1 MIVVFVHLCCGK
13 QKAAPL
19 SFRSKINQM
28 KRILIILTILFFGN
42 DLKAQTSN
50 LNVQVDSKNQ
60 PYLIHTI
67 GPKENFYSIGRMYNI
82 SPRVFAPYNG
92 LELTSGLSIGQPIH
106 IPLTEM
112 NFWKTGVRKENE
124 VVVPL
129 YYIIQEKETL
139 TSITKLFAADQASIR
154 SWNNLSSD
162 ALSVGQQ
169 LIIGFLKVDKALSPL
184 AAQGMPVRKEPT
196 LVQKESGKEPVAVVK
211 EQPKEQKTEQAPVQK
226 EPVQAPVAKEEP
238 KTEVPAPVVPKDEPA
253 PVTYSGTGYFETE
266 FRQQSR
272 NGKNTVTGS
281 GKGASFKS
289 TSGWTDGKYYIL
301 MDQLEK
307 GTIVLVKN
315 PTNGK
320 SIYAKVLAGV
330 GETNPGS
337 GLYFMLSSSA
347 ASQLGY
353 GADQF
358 NAELEWP
365 K

>member
-1 MIVVFVHLCCGK
+1 
-13 QKAAPL
+13 
-19 SFRSKINQM
+19 M
-28 KRILIILTILFFGN
+28 KRILILLTLVLFGN
-42 DLKAQTSN
+42 TLMAQTTN
-50 LNVQVDSKNQ
+50 LSVQVDSKNQ
-60 PYLIHTI
+60 PFLTHTI

-92 LELTSGLSIGQPIH
+92 MELTSGLSIGQPIR
-106 IPLTEM
+106 IPLTEV
-112 NFWKTGVRKENE
+112 NFWKTGTRKENE

-129 YYIIQEKETL
+129 YYTILEKETL
-139 TSITKLFAADQASIR
+139 TSITKLFGADQASIR
-154 SWNNLSSD
+154 SWNNLNSD
-162 ALSVGQQ
+162 VLSVGQQ
-169 LIIGFLKVDKALSPL
+169 LIVGFLKVDKTLSPL
-184 AAQGMPVRKEPT
+184 AAQGMPVRKEPA
-196 LVQKESGKEPVAVVK
+196 LVQKEPVKEPVAVVK
-211 EQPKEQKTEQAPVQK
+211 EQPKEQKPATAPVQK
-226 EPVQAPVAKEEP
+226 EPVQPPVAKEEP
-238 KTEVPAPVVPKDEPA
+238 KTEVSAPVVPKEEPA

-281 GKGASFKS
+281 GKGTSFKS

-315 PTNGK
+315 PSNGK

-330 GETNPGS
+330 EDTNPGS

>member
-1 MIVVFVHLCCGK
+1 
-13 QKAAPL
+13 
-19 SFRSKINQM
+19 M
-28 KRILIILTILFFGN
+28 KRILILLTLVLFGN
-42 DLKAQTSN
+42 TLMAQTTN
-50 LNVQVDSKNQ
+50 LSVQVDSKNQ
-60 PYLIHTI
+60 PFLTHTI

-92 LELTSGLSIGQPIH
+92 MELTSGLSIGQPIR
-106 IPLTEM
+106 IPLTEV
-112 NFWKTGVRKENE
+112 NFWKTGTRKENE

-129 YYIIQEKETL
+129 YYAIQEKETL
-139 TSITKLFAADQASIR
+139 TSITKLFGTDQASIR
-154 SWNNLSSD
+154 SWNNLNSD

-169 LIIGFLKVDKALSPL
+169 LIVGFLKVDKTLSPL
-184 AAQGMPVRKEPT
+184 AAQGMPVRKEPA
-196 LVQKESGKEPVAVVK
+196 LVQKEPVKEPVAVVK
-211 EQPKEQKTEQAPVQK
+211 EQPKEQKPATAPVQK
-226 EPVQAPVAKEEP
+226 EPVQPSVAKEEP
-238 KTEVPAPVVPKDEPA
+238 KTEVSAPVVPKEEPA

-281 GKGASFKS
+281 GKGTSFKS

-315 PTNGK
+315 PSNGK

-330 GETNPGS
+330 EETNPGS